1 MPWAKAIMP
10 APKLLTSLPLASNL
24 STGSSGDILPD
35 ASAHL
40 FSPQRSPTQIDMPSL
55 STSTAL
61 VEPHLRPSGSF
72 NGSLIVS
79 EGLGRSFVGAA
90 LCCAK
95 AAAPARTASTNEEL
109 SFISLLRAS
118 RVGHETTKARKTNQ
132 VSCFRVFVV
141 ERNGCYFL
149 R

>member
-72 NGSLIVS
+72 SGSLIVS
-79 EGLGRSFVGAA
+79 YGLGSSLVGVAVF
-90 LCCAK
+90 CAK
-95 AAAPARTASTNEEL
+95 ATAPVRTANANEAL
-109 SFISLLRAS
+109 SFISLLQQRGSATKS
-118 RVGHETTKARKTNQ
+118 RR
-132 VSCFRVFVV
+132 
-141 ERNGCYFL
+141 
-149 R
+149 